1 MANAEPRKKARA
13 VKSGDVA
20 SELPADLRKIH
31 SLYREAAKDPEFR
44 AKLKEILKP
53 KIPAR

>member
-1 MANAEPRKKARA
+1 MASAKPKKKAKA
-13 VKSGDVA
+13 VKSEDVA

-31 SLYREAAKDPEFR
+31 NLYREAAKDPEFR

-53 KIPAR
+53 KVPAR